1 MSGDSQQQ
9 QQPEDEVALLGKRKA
24 CEPDTPVFEI
34 LSNADDVL
42 KTNNI
47 QSSMSCSPREGEETN
62 SHDLPTTS
70 SSGHLDPSRCYCLD
84 CRGSAPAL
92 VAVIPEPPSQTATLQ
107 ARLLQNVDRSP
118 IAHHHHHYHQ
128 FRGVPDVSSGSER
141 HLLIPH
147 SEIDKVITYVLWRK
161 TWFDRKYT
169 DRCINKCPN
178 THTVDDVDPL
188 YPVSQNSRTKVS
200 SNSYENSEDDRY
212 IKINDLYTM
221 TWRSSLMVNG
231 TTMSLIGLEE
241 FTDTLNM
248 LYINMMVDMT
258 VMERNVVCTCT
269 PVAYSARFV
278 RISDDAA
285 RAIDYFFRVN
295 IGLTDSLVVTGSGTN
310 ELGTSFLDDTDII
323 KTRFKKFNS
332 NLICPMSIS
341 QIKGNID
348 RRRKAYMQKYA
359 DKIYQKT
366 GTHAADAGASADANG
381 VRLLPRPPPVMPS
394 SYTKNVISEVRL
406 NHGHYVNQV
415 LNHGKCFV
423 NVSFPRTILMLHTWW
438 ILGVGNDPLTDYTS
452 IIHTAK
458 CHNSHTLSTPPPPP
472 PLHQQYHNTVCS
484 YDGTIL
490 VSEDV
495 NGQSG

>member
-9 QQPEDEVALLGKRKA
+9 QQSEDEVALLGKRKA

-47 QSSMSCSPREGEETN
+47 QSSVSCSPREGEETN
-62 SHDLPTTS
+62 SHDLPTTP

-84 CRGSAPAL
+84 CRGPAPAL
-92 VAVIPEPPSQTATLQ
+92 VSVIPDLPSQTAVLQ
-107 ARLLQNVDRSP
+107 ARLLQDVETNP
-118 IAHHHHHYHQ
+118 IAHHHYHHQ

-141 HLLIPH
+141 HLLISH
-147 SEIDKVITYVLWRK
+147 SEIDKVITYILWRK
-161 TWFDRKYT
+161 TWFDRNYT

-178 THTVDDVDPL
+178 TYTVDDDPL
-188 YPVSQNSRTKVS
+188 YPVPQNDRTKVR

-221 TWRSSLMVNG
+221 TCRSSLMVNG

-258 VMERNVVCTCT
+258 IMERNVIYTCT
-269 PVAYSARFV
+269 PVAYSSRFV

-295 IGLTDSLVVTGSGTN
+295 IGLTDPLVVIGSGTN
-310 ELGTSFLDDTDII
+310 ELGTSFLDDKDII
-323 KTRFKKFNS
+323 KTRFRKFNS

-341 QIKGNID
+341 QIKGNIT
-348 RRRKAYMQKYA
+348 RRREAYMQKYE

-366 GTHAADAGASADANG
+366 GAHAAAAAASADANG
-381 VRLLPRPPPVMPS
+381 VRLLLRPPPVKLS
-394 SYTKNVISEVRL
+394 SYTKNVIPEVRL
-406 NHGHYVNQV
+406 SHGHYVDQV
-415 LNHGKCFV
+415 LNHEKCFV
-423 NVSFPRTILMLHTWW
+423 IVSFPRTILMLHTWW

-452 IIHTAK
+452 IIHGAK
-458 CHNSHTLSTPPPPP
+458 CHHSHTLSPPPPPP
-472 PLHQQYHNTVCS
+472 PLHQQ
-484 YDGTIL
+484 
-490 VSEDV
+490 
-495 NGQSG
+495 Q

>member
-1 MSGDSQQQ
+1 MSGDSQ

-47 QSSMSCSPREGEETN
+47 QSSMSCSLREDEETN
-62 SHDLPTTS
+62 RHDSPTTL
-70 SSGHLDPSRCYCLD
+70 SSGSLDPSRCYCSD

-92 VAVIPEPPSQTATLQ
+92 VAAIPDPPSQTATLQ

-118 IAHHHHHYHQ
+118 IAHHHHHHQ

-147 SEIDKVITYVLWRK
+147 SEIDKVITYILWRK
-161 TWFDRKYT
+161 TWFDRNYT
-169 DRCINKCPN
+169 DRCINKCPYTN
-178 THTVDDVDPL
+178 TDDDVDPL
-188 YPVSQNSRTKVS
+188 YPVPQNGRAKVRA
-200 SNSYENSEDDRY
+200 NSYENSEGDRY

-221 TWRSSLMVNG
+221 TRRSSLMVNG
-231 TTMSLIGLEE
+231 TTMSLIGIEE

-258 VMERNVVCTCT
+258 VMERNIVCTCT
-269 PVAYSARFV
+269 PVAYSTRFV

-295 IGLTDSLVVTGSGTN
+295 IGLTDPLVVTGTGTS
-310 ELGTSFLDDTDII
+310 ELGASFIHDTDII
-323 KTRFKKFNS
+323 KTRFKKFDS

-341 QIKGNID
+341 QIKGNIAQ
-348 RRRKAYMQKYA
+348 RRKTYMQKYT

-366 GTHAADAGASADANG
+366 GAHAAAAGASADANG
-381 VRLLPRPPPVMPS
+381 GRLLPRPPPMMPS

-406 NHGHYVNQV
+406 SHGHYVNQV
-415 LNHGKCFV
+415 LNHEKCFV

-438 ILGVGNDPLTDYTS
+438 ILGMDNDPLTDYTS
-452 IIHTAK
+452 IIHAAK
-458 CHNSHTLSTPPPPP
+458 CHHSRTLSPPPP
-472 PLHQQYHNTVCS
+472 PLHHQYHNMVCS
-484 YDGTIL
+484 CGDTIL